1 VFYTCIGVGFTGW
14 YTSQPEYLRRKM
26 KEIAA
31 RLQAAGMFSDTQ
43 RICADAYEKVDT
55 RDLVE
60 PPGMKL
66 LGMAIILFG
75 LIVVLFVMYAY
86 LFSDSSK
93 NLTKALHTVQEKS
106 QQTAEIGK
114 EAGK

>member
-1 VFYTCIGVGFTGW
+1 
-14 YTSQPEYLRRKM
+14 M

-31 RLQAAGMFSDTQ
+31 RLQAAGLFSDAQ

-55 RDLVE
+55 RDLIE

-66 LGMAIILFG
+66 LGIAIVLFG
-75 LIVVLFVMYAY
+75 LFVVLFVMYAF
-86 LFSDSSK
+86 LFSDGSK
-93 NLTKALHTVQEKS
+93 NLTKALQTVQQKS
-106 QQTAEIGK
+106 QQTGENPK